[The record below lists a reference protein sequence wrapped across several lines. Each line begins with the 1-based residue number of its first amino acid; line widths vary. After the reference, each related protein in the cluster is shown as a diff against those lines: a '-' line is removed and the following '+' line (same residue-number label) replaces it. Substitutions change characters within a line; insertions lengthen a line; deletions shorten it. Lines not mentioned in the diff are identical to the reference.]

1 VLTIALVASVESLL
15 SAVAVDKLH
24 DGKRANLNRE
34 LLAQGA
40 ANTVSGVLGGLPV
53 TGVIVRSSTNVAA
66 GARTRASAVLHGCW
80 IAVCVLLFAGVLEQI
95 PLAALAAVLLWVAFN
110 MAAWREL
117 RALRQFSM
125 FYRAILLTTLTLT
138 VVFDLTVAVEV
149 GLVLSALFYIYRIS
163 SLTKV
168 EPIALTEEQS
178 RRADGT
184 RVGAWELFGSIFFA
198 SVTKIEGLLDPAR
211 PLPEVVVLEMHKVIN
226 IDTTGLDALEALLH
240 SMRSRGGR
248 LILADLNEQ
257 PMSLLDRSGFL
268 RELGPGNIFE
278 NFEAALRSARD

>member
-1 VLTIALVASVESLL
+1 MLFL
-15 SAVAVDKLH
+15 
-24 DGKRANLNRE
+24 
-34 LLAQGA
+34 
-40 ANTVSGVLGGLPV
+40 
-53 TGVIVRSSTNVAA
+53 VIVAFA
-66 GARTRASAVLHGCW
+66 PLASYV
-80 IAVCVLLFAGVLEQI
+80 

-110 MAAWREL
+110 MAGWREL
-117 RALRQFSM
+117 FKLRHFSM

-149 GLVLSALFYIYRIS
+149 GLVLSTLFYIYRIS

-168 EPIALTEEQS
+168 EPIVLTEEQS

-184 RVGAWELFGSIFFA
+184 RVGAWEIFGSIFFA

-226 IDTTGLDALEALLH
+226 IDTTGLDALEALLN
-240 SMRSRGGR
+240 STRNRGGR

-257 PMSLLDRSGFL
+257 PMSLLKRSGFL
-268 RELGPGNIFE
+268 RQLGPGNVFE
-278 NFEAALRSARD
+278 DLEAALRSARD